1 MSDFNFEN
9 WQQRSAMNR
18 KKYVQQLQKVNKSV
32 VLKRLP
38 VLHSEAFEKV
48 NCLQCS
54 QCCKNYSPRFK
65 MPDIKRICKFLNIK
79 ESQFIQQYLRMDEE
93 GDYVVKS
100 APCAFLQENNECLI
114 YEVRPSDCA
123 RFPYT
128 DEDVL
133 LKRKSITLKNA
144 EFCPAVFY
152 VLETLFS

>member
-9 WQQRSAMNR
+9 WQQRSAANR
-18 KKYVQQLQKVNKSV
+18 KKYAQQLQKVNKNIA
-32 VLKRLP
+32 LKRLP
-38 VLHSEAFEKV
+38 TLHSEAFEKID
-48 NCLQCS
+48 CLQCA

-65 MPDIKRICKFLNIK
+65 MPDIKRIIKFLNIN
-79 ESQFIQQYLRMDEE
+79 ETQFIQQYLRMDED

-100 APCAFLQENNECLI
+100 TPCAFLKENNECLI
-114 YEVRPSDCA
+114 YDVRPSDCA

-133 LKRKSITLKNA
+133 LKRKNITLKNS

-152 VLETLFS
+152 VLEKLSL